1 MFQDGGSRKASKVMS
16 ELLLEIISKYIK
28 ISFMGKFGVWGRRCL
43 EWVDKWTGAIFPL
56 WFKIFSWE

>member
-28 ISFMGKFGVWGRRCL
+28 ISFMGKFGV
-43 EWVDKWTGAIFPL
+43 
-56 WFKIFSWE
+56 